1 MTAKR
6 RTPRAQSL
14 AVRPREPAPL
24 TMRSACVACETEIS
38 PCTRAEA
45 FVGGMLFVL
54 QHNKEAVL
62 RQLCEYHKRFMVAG
76 YVHTRDVV
84 AEEEAMTTRL
94 FSFNGAL

>member
-1 MTAKR
+1 MSAKR

-14 AVRPREPAPL
+14 AVRPRDPATL

-38 PCTRAEA
+38 SCTKAEA

-54 QHNKEAVL
+54 QHTKEAVL
-62 RQLCEYHKRFMVAG
+62 RQLCDYHQRFMVAG

-84 AEEEAMTTRL
+84 AEEDKR
-94 FSFNGAL
+94 